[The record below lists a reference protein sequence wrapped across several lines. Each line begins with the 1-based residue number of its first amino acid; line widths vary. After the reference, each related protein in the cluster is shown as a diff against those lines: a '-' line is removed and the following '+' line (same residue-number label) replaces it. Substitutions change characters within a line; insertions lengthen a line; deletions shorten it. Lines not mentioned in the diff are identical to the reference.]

1 MQIKYTDIEIENG
14 PNNIGFFFSHDAKSV
29 DVKTYTRFSKLYPK
43 YILI

>member
-1 MQIKYTDIEIENG
+1 MQIKYIDIEIKNG
-14 PNNIGFFFSHDAKSV
+14 PNNIGVFSHDAKSV